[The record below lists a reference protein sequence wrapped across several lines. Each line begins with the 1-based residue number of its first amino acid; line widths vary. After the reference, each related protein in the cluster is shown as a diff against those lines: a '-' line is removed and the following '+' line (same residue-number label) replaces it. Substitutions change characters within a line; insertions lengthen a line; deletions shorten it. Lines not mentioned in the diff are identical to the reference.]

1 MRIAI
6 VGLGVIGRVHLQA
19 LRVLGIAPV
28 AVCDVD
34 ADGARAALVEAGLQV
49 PVYADYET
57 MLRELAP
64 DAVHICTPHYLHA
77 DMVVAALEKNIH
89 VLCEKPLAISEQGLA
104 RVLAAEAAS
113 TATLGVCHQ
122 NRYNPATLFFK
133 DYIKDKS
140 VVAAHGSVVWHRS
153 KEYYRSGAW
162 RGKWATEGGGVMI
175 NQALHT
181 LDLCQWLL
189 GTPTAVTGQIA
200 TMALGDTVEVEDTVM
215 AHFEGPVPF
224 SFFATVGATASMSAT
239 VSVKLEQGELCLWP
253 HRVTLNGQALF
264 EEPQTVV
271 MGKPC
276 YGIGHVALMR
286 DFYAAIGE
294 KRPFAVNGATAA
306 TVIRLILALYR
317 SHGARVVI

>member
-1 MRIAI
+1 MRIVI
-6 VGLGVIGRVHLQA
+6 VGMGVIGRVHLKSLCA
-19 LRVLGIAPV
+19 LGTPPV

-34 ADGARAALVEAGLQV
+34 VEKARAALLEAGLDL
-49 PVYADYET
+49 PVYGDYQAV
-57 MLRELAP
+57 LCDLAP
-64 DAVHICTPHYLHA
+64 DAVHICTPHYCHA
-77 DMVVAALEKNIH
+77 DMVVAALEKNVH
-89 VLCEKPLAISEQGLA
+89 VLCEKPLAISEQGLS
-104 RVLAAEAAS
+104 RVLAAEASS
-113 TATLGVCHQ
+113 TAQLGVCQQ
-122 NRYNPATLFFK
+122 NRYNAATLFFK
-133 DYIKDKS
+133 DYIKDKP
-140 VVAAHGSVVWHRS
+140 VLAAHGSVVWHRS
-153 KEYYRSGAW
+153 RDYYRSGAW
-162 RGKWATEGGGVMI
+162 RGKWKTEGGGVMI